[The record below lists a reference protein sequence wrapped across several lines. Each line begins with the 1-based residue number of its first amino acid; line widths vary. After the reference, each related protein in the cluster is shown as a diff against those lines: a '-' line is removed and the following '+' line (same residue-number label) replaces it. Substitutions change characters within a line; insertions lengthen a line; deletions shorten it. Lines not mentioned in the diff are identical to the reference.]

1 MSPATAAALLCALAF
16 FAPMLLCAL
25 VMWIAGPPEQRRD
38 FFKLPE

>member
-1 MSPATAAALLCALAF
+1 MTATTAAIIVGLAF